1 MAVVDV
7 KAGHVSRETVRRHID
22 DAASF
27 PDAEIPENPVED
39 LFHINP
45 AGDPAQ
51 RPGGQAKVLGYEFRC
66 GGSGGARQDG
76 AAFLQGLAVALP
88 RVIRALPTVYTQPHP
103 P

>member
-1 MAVVDV
+1 MVAVDV
-7 KAGHVSRETVRRHID
+7 KAGHVSRETVRRDID

-51 RPGGQAKVLGYEFRC
+51 RPGGEAKVLGYEFRR
-66 GGSGGARQDG
+66 GGSIAKRHSHNPSPATVFDYSC
-76 AAFLQGLAVALP
+76 ALAQ
-88 RVIRALPTVYTQPHP
+88 RD
-103 P
+103 